1 MPFSF
6 RPDPETEAL
15 IRRVAART
23 GWSKSQVVREAVAQ
37 YGATEQP
44 EIPPRRADPGT
55 ALARLRPYLGIVN
68 TSGAQLSRNTHAKYR
83 ARLRAKLRERR
94 SR

>member
-37 YGATEQP
+37 YGAMEQP
-44 EIPPRRADPGT
+44 EIKPRRADPGT

-68 TSGAQLSRNTHAKYR
+68 TNGAQLSRNTHAKYR

>member
-1 MPFSF
+1 MRFSF
-6 RPDPETEAL
+6 RPDPETDAL

-37 YGATEQP
+37 YGHTDQP
-44 EIPPRRADPGT
+44 DTPRRRADPGT

>member
-37 YGATEQP
+37 YGRTEAP
-44 EIPPRRADPGT
+44 GAAHGRVDPST

-68 TSGAQLSRNTHAKYR
+68 TGAQLSRNTHAKYR
-83 ARLRAKLRERR
+83 ARLRTKLRERR

>member
-37 YGATEQP
+37 YGRTEQP
-44 EIPPRRADPGT
+44 QTPLRRDAPGT

-83 ARLRAKLRERR
+83 ARLRATLRERR

>member
-6 RPDPETEAL
+6 RADPETEAM

-37 YGATEQP
+37 YGRSEGPDTQ
-44 EIPPRRADPGT
+44 PRRADPGT
-55 ALARLRPYLGIVN
+55 ALARLRPYLGMV
-68 TSGAQLSRNTHAKYR
+68 TTAGAQLSRNTHAKYR

>member
-37 YGATEQP
+37 YGRDAQSTSGPETEAP
-44 EIPPRRADPGT
+44 SAFD
-55 ALARLRPYLGIVN
+55 RLRPYLGVIN
-68 TSGAQLSRNTHAKYR
+68 TGGAQYSDNTHAKYR
-83 ARLRAKLRERR
+83 ALVERKR
-94 SR
+94 RQRRPR

>member
-37 YGATEQP
+37 YGHTDRP
-44 EIPPRRADPGT
+44 DPTRRRAEPGT

>member
-15 IRRVAART
+15 IRRIAARR

-37 YGATEQP
+37 YGRTPAP
-44 EIPPRRADPGT
+44 ADARGDEEPT
-55 ALARLRPYLGIVN
+55 ALARLRPYLGVID
-68 TSGAQLSRNTHAKYR
+68 SGGAQLSRDTHAKYR
-83 ARLRAKLRERR
+83 ALLRRKVRARR
-94 SR
+94 AG

>member
-15 IRRVAART
+15 IRRIAART

-37 YGATEQP
+37 YGREARPAAQLD
-44 EIPPRRADPGT
+44 DPST
-55 ALARLRPYLGIVN
+55 ALARLRPYLGAGD
-68 TSGAQLSRNTHAKYR
+68 SGGTQMSRNTHAKYR
-83 ARLRAKLRERR
+83 AALRQKLRERR

>member
-37 YGATEQP
+37 YGRDP
-44 EIPPRRADPGT
+44 EPRDAGRRLDAST
-55 ALARLRPYLGIVN
+55 ALARLRPYLGVVD
-68 TSGAQLSRNTHAKYR
+68 SGGAQFSRNTHAKYR
-83 ARLRAKLRERR
+83 NLLRRKLRERR
-94 SR
+94 AR

>member
-6 RPDPETEAL
+6 RPDPETEAM

-37 YGATEQP
+37 YGRTEGP
-44 EIPPRRADPGT
+44 DTAPRRADPGT
-55 ALARLRPYLGIVN
+55 ALARLRPYLGMVN
-68 TSGAQLSRNTHAKYR
+68 TAGAQLSRNTHAKYR

>member
-23 GWSKSQVVREAVAQ
+23 GWSKSQVVREAVAH
-37 YGATEQP
+37 YGATGP
-44 EIPPRRADPGT
+44 EIPSRRGDRGT

-83 ARLRAKLRERR
+83 ARLRVKLRERR
-94 SR
+94 SH